1 MNRIFRV
8 VWSNAK
14 GCYVVVSELV
24 NNRRLKSAVIIPLAI
39 LNICGYTYGDF
50 TVLPKVYANITEGT
64 VKDGGDMAIGDG
76 SSVAKGTA
84 PNANYSVAIGDNSK
98 VEGNFSLAVGSES
111 EAIGI
116 SAVAVGV
123 KASAGENSVA
133 IGNGTKS
140 ENNSVAVGIGSR
152 ALVMDS
158 VAIGLNSNTGDK
170 GVASVALGRNSQALG
185 DQSITLGSGSRVE
198 ENLTQSIAIGVGA
211 KANGNGSFGIALG
224 EYSTVSGKFAVAM
237 GTENTASGESAIAIG
252 AFSNV
257 LGKDSVA
264 VGSNN
269 IVEQGNT
276 FILGSNVNSSYE
288 NSVILGANSEDRE
301 AIKVESAEIKLS
313 SGDVLTYGS
322 FAGSDPTGVV
332 SVGSK
337 GAERQI
343 INVAAGD
350 ISEESTDAIN
360 GSQLYGLANVVGTN
374 AEKINGI
381 EDQILKIGEEA
392 GAHTT
397 LRAGSSKNINVT
409 EGTNKQGGLEYTLDL
424 SSNLQGVTSIDN
436 GATGGNNTKINL
448 GNNEINVNSA
458 KITNIGDGEVA
469 PGSRDAVN
477 GGQLYEATKDIARM
491 DGAIDKLGDRMS
503 KVGAGAAA
511 LAALHP
517 LDFDPDEKLSFSAG
531 VGNYR
536 GETAAALG
544 AFYRPDEKVMFSIG
558 GTFGNGENMVNAGIT
573 FALDRTSN
581 VNNSKVAM
589 AKDIVELRTQVAQL
603 TALVNHMA
611 LGNGM
616 ESEIHKIFPDVPE
629 NHWAYEYVDGLAAQ
643 GIIEGYPDGSFD
655 GNRLMTRY
663 EFAAMLYRF
672 MEKGV
677 QLDSRIIKEFE
688 AELGRVRVDRISGED
703 NDENKVERVRV
714 NLAEDKDNYG
724 SKILLSEE

>member
-1 MNRIFRV
+1 
-8 VWSNAK
+8 
-14 GCYVVVSELV
+14 
-24 NNRRLKSAVIIPLAI
+24 
-39 LNICGYTYGDF
+39 
-50 TVLPKVYANITEGT
+50 
-64 VKDGGDMAIGDG
+64 MAIGDG
-76 SSVAKGTA
+76 SSVEKGTA

-558 GTFGNGENMVNAGIT
+558 GTLGNGENMVNAGIT

>member
-1 MNRIFRV
+1 M
-8 VWSNAK
+8 
-14 GCYVVVSELV
+14 
-24 NNRRLKSAVIIPLAI
+24 
-39 LNICGYTYGDF
+39 
-50 TVLPKVYANITEGT
+50 
-64 VKDGGDMAIGDG
+64 
-76 SSVAKGTA
+76 
-84 PNANYSVAIGDNSK
+84 
-98 VEGNFSLAVGSES
+98 
-111 EAIGI
+111 
-116 SAVAVGV
+116 
-123 KASAGENSVA
+123 
-133 IGNGTKS
+133 
-140 ENNSVAVGIGSR
+140 
-152 ALVMDS
+152 
-158 VAIGLNSNTGDK
+158 
-170 GVASVALGRNSQALG
+170 
-185 DQSITLGSGSRVE
+185 
-198 ENLTQSIAIGVGA
+198 
-211 KANGNGSFGIALG
+211 
-224 EYSTVSGKFAVAM
+224 
-237 GTENTASGESAIAIG
+237 
-252 AFSNV
+252 
-257 LGKDSVA
+257 GKDSVA

-581 VNNSKVAM
+581 VNNSKVA
-589 AKDIVELRTQVAQL
+589 
-603 TALVNHMA
+603 
-611 LGNGM
+611 
-616 ESEIHKIFPDVPE
+616 DVPE

-643 GIIEGYPDGSFD
+643 GIIEGYPDGCFD

-703 NDENKVERVRV
+703 KDENKVERVRV

>member
-76 SSVAKGTA
+76 SSVEKGTA
-84 PNANYSVAIGDNSK
+84 PNANYSVAIGD
-98 VEGNFSLAVGSES
+98 
-111 EAIGI
+111 I

-517 LDFDPDEKLSFSAG
+517 LDFDPDDKLSFSAG

-558 GTFGNGENMVNAGIT
+558 GTLGNGENMVNAGIT

-724 SKILLSEE
+724 SKILL